1 MPSLYATSE
10 ACGFGFSANR
20 MFILLFFCY
29 FSEGSQ
35 ALLLIDFLVFHSVFL
50 FSFLTAFI
58 IEKFPSWQAAKVILL
73 FGHETIFRLE
83 NVQNI
88 LWGNVLPA
96 SVFTIS
102 YLCIFWANV
111 LCIFSPVMP
120 GLFHIL
126 KWLQF
131 AKNVK
136 LNCSWGKSSHLFFL

>member
-1 MPSLYATSE
+1 MQRLRLVALDFLRVECSS
-10 ACGFGFSANR
+10 S
-20 MFILLFFCY
+20 FFRY
-29 FSEGSQ
+29 FLDGSQ

-96 SVFTIS
+96 SVFYNFVSLYFLGKRFLYIFTSHAWIVSYFKMATI
-102 YLCIFWANV
+102 CQ
-111 LCIFSPVMP
+111 
-120 GLFHIL
+120 
-126 KWLQF
+126 KR
-131 AKNVK
+131 
-136 LNCSWGKSSHLFFL
+136 